1 MVREKSA
8 EARER
13 ILAACSRCIA
23 RSGVRGLRIQEVAKE
38 AGVSTGLLYYHF
50 TDRDGLLRAA
60 LEHVNAGALARS
72 EAPALT
78 SPRARLRAL
87 LHSEFG
93 DEEGVREGS
102 TAWNELRAS
111 AVFDAAQADAIADS
125 TRSWQDAVQALVTE
139 SRAAHDDARSPRAV
153 GSPRA
158 AAPAGAG
165 GRDSEAALVLTALVE
180 GLSGRWLTGQLDV
193 AGARRAV
200 DAALAALGLD

>member
-1 MVREKSA
+1 MAGRGASRA
-8 EARER
+8 AGDARER

-60 LEHVNAGALARS
+60 LDHVNAGAAERA
-72 EAPALT
+72 EDPAIRA
-78 SPRARLRAL
+78 PRARLRAL

-111 AVFDAAQADAIADS
+111 AVFDNAQADAIAAS
-125 TRSWQDAVQALVTE
+125 TRAWQDSVRALVAQAWGE
-139 SRAAHDDARSPRAV
+139 GDGVGSPRAV
-153 GSPRA
+153 GQTRA
-158 AAPAGAG
+158 ARSPE
-165 GRDSEAALVLTALVE
+165 EAALVLTALVE

-193 AGARRAV
+193 PGARRAL
-200 DAALAALGLD
+200 DTALAALGLA